1 MHIYYIN
8 GQFKHKEE
16 SFISVED
23 RGFNFSDG
31 VYEVVSF
38 NNFKI
43 INKEKHFLRL
53 KRSLS
58 ELNIEN
64 PFKLAAHMV
73 YTQNQLLLVSN

>member
-38 NNFKI
+38 NNLNI
-43 INKEKHFLRL
+43 INKEKHF
-53 KRSLS
+53 
-58 ELNIEN
+58 E
-64 PFKLAAHMV
+64 
-73 YTQNQLLLVSN
+73 T